1 MARAQIVDAKF
12 GDETSTTNITESL
25 KAKLSAGSIDVPVDS
40 GLLPFVE
47 IGKKVEL
54 TIEEQ
59 NKIQRQAQDACNGG
73 LDKACVERQTQELTV
88 AAIKEKE
95 NAANTT
101 RDIVK
106 GRRLTVTIRDEF
118 GKEKTLMY
126 PEGQRFA
133 LGKPDANAPRELAN
147 ATMVPDLDKSS
158 WQFPTITGTMG
169 EAIKIGGIAVGS
181 FLYVFSVVSTW
192 MSFGNRGY
200 SGIFVALVMI
210 TSIVIPFSGFLI
222 TFVYYALREWKRSK
236 DLLSTM

>member
-12 GDETSTTNITESL
+12 GDETSTTNITDSL
-25 KAKLSAGSIDVPVDS
+25 KAKLSGGSIDVPVDS

-47 IGKKVEL
+47 VGKKVEL

-59 NKIQRQAQDACNGG
+59 NQIRGQAQQACNGG

-106 GRRLTVTIRDEF
+106 GRRLTVTIRDEL
-118 GKEKTLMY
+118 GKERTLIY
-126 PEGQRFA
+126 PEGQQFT
-133 LGKPDANAPRELAN
+133 LGKPGGNAPRELAN
-147 ATMVPDLDKSS
+147 ARIVDESS
-158 WQFPTITGTMG
+158 WKFPTITGTI
-169 EAIKIGGIAVGS
+169 AQALKIGGIALGS

-192 MSFGNRGY
+192 MAFGYKGY
-200 SGIFVALVMI
+200 SQVFVALVMI
-210 TSIVIPFSGFLI
+210 TSVVIPFSGFLI
-222 TFVYYALREWKRSK
+222 TFVFYAFREWKRTK
-236 DLLSTM
+236 ELLSTM